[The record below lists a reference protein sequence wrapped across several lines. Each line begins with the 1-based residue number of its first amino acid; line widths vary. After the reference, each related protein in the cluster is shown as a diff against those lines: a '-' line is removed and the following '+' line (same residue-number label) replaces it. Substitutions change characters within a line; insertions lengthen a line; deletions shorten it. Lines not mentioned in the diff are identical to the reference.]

1 MTYCHVSRQIALHAD
16 NVPAQT
22 FGDLGEWEQEF
33 IVSELAE
40 AVLSDNA
47 SLQWEDYPHT
57 INANFAKQSM
67 LEECYFIEELATA
80 VMNNPLA
87 ARPLMLSQLKAE
99 TKGLIK
105 CALDETGTAPQ
116 GYDFKQ
122 ILGNEAA

>member
-33 IVSELAE
+33 VVSELAE

-47 SLQWEDYPHT
+47 SLAWEDYPHIIT
-57 INANFAKQSM
+57 SDFAMQSL
-67 LEECYFIEELATA
+67 LEEADFIEELANSVLNTPSA
-80 VMNNPLA
+80 KTLLINQ
-87 ARPLMLSQLKAE
+87 RKAE
-99 TKGLIK
+99 TKALIK
-105 CALDETGTAPQ
+105 HALDETGTAPQ

-122 ILGNEAA
+122 LLGSEAA